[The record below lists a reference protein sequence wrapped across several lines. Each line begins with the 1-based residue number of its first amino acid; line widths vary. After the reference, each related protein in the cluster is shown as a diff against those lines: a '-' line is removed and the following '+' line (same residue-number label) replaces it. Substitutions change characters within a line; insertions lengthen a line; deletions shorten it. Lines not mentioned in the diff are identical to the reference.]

1 MPNLKQLIKI
11 QEQFASQIILKDDFK
26 QIKYVGGADVSFD
39 NEFAYGCI
47 VVMDINSLS
56 IIDWAFAKRKIVIGY
71 IPTFLSFREQ
81 PVICAAYRK
90 LKIRPDI
97 LLCDGQGIAHPR
109 RAGLACALGILLNIP
124 TIGVAKTKLCGEFK
138 AVNSTKNSYQYLYY
152 RNQKVGIVL
161 RTQSNV
167 KPIFISPGH
176 KITLKSA
183 KDIVMRCVK
192 SYRIPEPLR
201 IAHTYSKIFKNKKTT
216 TITPVIP

>member
-1 MPNLKQLIKI
+1 MLKIQKQL
-11 QEQFASQIILKDDFK
+11 ASKIILKDEFK
-26 QIKYVGGADVSFD
+26 RIKYVGGADVSFD
-39 NEFAYGCI
+39 DRFAYGCI
-47 VVMDINSLS
+47 VVMDMSSLS
-56 IIDWAFAKRKIVIGY
+56 IIDCAFAKRKIAINY

-109 RAGLACALGILLNIP
+109 RVGLACALGVVLNIP
-124 TIGVAKTKLCGEFK
+124 TIGVAKTKLCGKFK
-138 AVNSTKNSYQYLYY
+138 TVNSTKNSYQYLYY

-161 RTQSNV
+161 RTQTNV

-176 KITLKSA
+176 KISLKSV

-192 SYRIPEPLR
+192 SCRIPEPLR
-201 IAHTYSKIFKNKKTT
+201 LA
-216 TITPVIP
+216 